1 MSIIINLLISG
12 LAVFVSAYI
21 LPGVSVTGFGSAL
34 VAAVVLGIV
43 NAFIKPVISIF
54 ALPITILTLGLF
66 SIVINGLLVLLVS
79 AIVPGFDVDGF
90 LWAIVFAFVLSLING
105 FLGMLS
111 K

>member
-54 ALPITILTLGLF
+54 ALPITVLTLGLF

>member
-43 NAFIKPVISIF
+43 NVFIKPVISIF

>member
-1 MSIIINLLISG
+1 MSVIINLLISG

-34 VAAVVLGIV
+34 VAAVVLGVV
-43 NAFIKPVISIF
+43 NAFIKPIISIF
-54 ALPITILTLGLF
+54 LLPITVLTLGLF

-90 LWAIVFAFVLSLING
+90 WWAIVFAFVLSLING

>member
-21 LPGVSVTGFGSAL
+21 LPGVSVTGFGAAL

-54 ALPITILTLGLF
+54 ALPITVLTLGLF

-90 LWAIVFAFVLSLING
+90 LWAIVFAFVMSLING